1 MVGSFSSERAM
12 RRALPFCVSLVLLC
26 SCASAPGGSGVSP
39 TAAVHLKGEP
49 RLKCRTEEIGL
60 LQTNLRSSATTEAL
74 AEEIRK
80 ELARQ
85 GGARGA
91 DAVVEASWITLRAVS
106 TAGSVARGRTVDPTA
121 AATHEVTGTLIRF
134 ADPGCKF

>member
-1 MVGSFSSERAM
+1 M
-12 RRALPFCVSLVLLC
+12 RTWLPFCAGLVLLC
-26 SCASAPGGSGVSP
+26 SCASAPRGEGVSP
-39 TAAVHLKGEP
+39 TAAVYLKGDA

-60 LQTNLRSSATTEAL
+60 LQINVLRSERNEAL
-74 AEEIRK
+74 AEEIKK

-91 DAVVEASWITLRAVS
+91 DAVVEASWITMLATA
-106 TAGSVARGRTVDPTA
+106 TAGSVARGRTVDPMA

-134 ADPGCKF
+134 VDPACKF

>member
-1 MVGSFSSERAM
+1 M
-12 RRALPFCVSLVLLC
+12 RTWLLFCAGLFVLS
-26 SCASAPGGSGVSP
+26 SCASAPRGDGVSP
-39 TAAVHLKGEP
+39 TAAVYLKGDA

-60 LQTNLRSSATTEAL
+60 LQTNFRSSARNEAL
-74 AEEIRK
+74 TEEIRK

-91 DAVVEASWITLRAVS
+91 DAVTDASWITMLSSA
-106 TAGSVARGRTVDPTA
+106 TAGSVARGRTVDPMA

-134 ADPGCKF
+134 VDPACKF